1 MTNVETGM
9 LDVGTH
15 CTFCRQLD
23 FLPFHCKQCG
33 GDFCSSHRSRTSHRC
48 ASELQQNSEQE
59 PQSGSVSPVRNAN
72 GEYFATLLPEKGHIR
87 VKQAEQNAQRPHR
100 ASDRSV
106 KDRLEASG
114 NKSALEKLKSFF
126 GRRSN
131 SRAANPSK
139 KGPANRLIQLA
150 KLKQSAKG
158 DPKIPMANRV
168 YAFCFVIDA
177 KDENVR
183 HELFVNKIWPVGRA
197 LDYIANQ
204 LAVQN
209 LNNSV
214 QASVNEKLF
223 LYRDCDGV
231 PAPLD
236 TSCRVAAIIHDADT
250 LYLVRG
256 EQLPTV

>member
-15 CTFCRQLD
+15 CAFCRQLD

-33 GDFCSSHRSRTSHRC
+33 GEFCSSHRTQTSHRC
-48 ASELQQNSEQE
+48 ASEQNQTSE
-59 PQSGSVSPVRNAN
+59 PQIQSESVSPIRNTN

-87 VKQAEQNAQRPHR
+87 VKQTKQSAETSRGTG
-100 ASDRSV
+100 DRSV
-106 KDRLEASG
+106 KDQLEASG

-126 GRRSN
+126 GRRTS
-131 SRAANPSK
+131 SRATHPSK
-139 KGPANRLIQLA
+139 KGPANRHIQLA

-158 DPKIPMANRV
+158 DPKIPITNRV
-168 YAFCFVIDA
+168 YAFCFVVDA
-177 KDENVR
+177 KDENVK

-197 LDYIANQ
+197 LDYIASQ

-209 LNNSV
+209 LNNSAR
-214 QASVNEKLF
+214 ASVNEKLF
-223 LYRDCDGV
+223 LYRDCEGV
-231 PAPLD
+231 PTLLD
-236 TSCRVAAIIHDADT
+236 TSSRVAATIHDADI

-256 EQLPTV
+256 EQPPAA